1 METISETIAW
11 IVLLIILGVP
21 VLSGIVQI
29 IREEKPVNLE
39 PDDEDEEEDE

>member
-11 IVLLIILGVP
+11 IVLLIILGAP

-39 PDDEDEEEDE
+39 PDNDEEEDE